1 MKLIRLLPLF
11 VLGTCLPPA
20 SADVS
25 FGVDH
30 TELVTDLVAGTT
42 RTLRFNVDNPGT
54 ETVPFTVYAEDFE
67 IANGSPVFSKKSGA
81 RSLAA
86 RITPFPASFELKP
99 GEVREV
105 TLTLDAGAGPFTPGS
120 YYAAIFVQSSRLS
133 EPVPAGKDRTSRIN
147 LVRRLGLYVFA
158 NHQPEAQPLPPD
170 VAITAITRTAE
181 GVALKLKNPSPYMRS
196 VGSGSLQ
203 LTALSG
209 GQPHAIVIRPFRLLP
224 ETETTIDLPVPAKIK
239 LGDTN
244 VLAAVDYGA
253 EELLVGEQRMKF

>member
-1 MKLIRLLPLF
+1 MKIIRILPLL
-11 VLGTCLPPA
+11 VLAACALSA
-20 SADVS
+20 RADVS

-67 IANGSPVFSKKSGA
+67 IANGTPVFSKKAGV

-86 RITPFPASFELKP
+86 RITLFPASFELKP

-105 TLTLDAGAGPFTPGS
+105 TLTLDAGPGPFTSGS

-133 EPVPAGKDRTSRIN
+133 EAVATGDQRASRIN
-147 LVRRLGLYVFA
+147 VVRRVGVYVVA
-158 NHQPEAQPLPPD
+158 NHQPESQPLAPD
-170 VAITAITRTAE
+170 VTMTAITRTAS
-181 GVALKLKNPSPYMRS
+181 GITLKIKNPSPYIRS
-196 VGSGSLQ
+196 VGGGTLQ

-209 GQPHAIVIRPFRLLP
+209 GQPHAIAIRPFRLLP
-224 ETETTIDLPVPAKIK
+224 ETETTVDVTVPAKLK
-239 LGDTN
+239 LGDAN